1 MEDAI
6 ALRLAANE
14 TGTELHTLPPGKIYG
29 MSVTEPSNEVASP
42 SSPSSLELRSVSL
55 ASSSSRHSIDGD
67 CSTGAEEATSPGAG
81 PSSTGGGGGATA
93 ATVSQTALDMLAQL
107 FPHRKRSVLELVLLR
122 IIEPLTTC
130 HLSLS
135 FS

>member
-14 TGTELHTLPPGKIYG
+14 TGTALHTLPPGKIYG

-67 CSTGAEEATSPGAG
+67 CSTGAEEATTPAAAG
-81 PSSTGGGGGATA
+81 PPTGGGATA
-93 ATVSQTALDMLAQL
+93 AAVSQTALDMLAQL